1 MISADLHLH
10 TCYSHG
16 CNTPFEMHAAACA
29 RKLKLIGFSEH
40 SPRPVGYDYTNE
52 YREHLTRHFP
62 DYISQV
68 LALKNNS
75 AQNPDSCQVLL
86 GLEMD
91 WLPLEEEFVRKSCS
105 AHDYDYLI
113 GSVHFL
119 GNWGFDD
126 SRGPWENASQEECEQ
141 FYMSYFSHWLSM
153 LKSGL
158 FQIAG
163 HPDLIKIYSV
173 EKFHIWL
180 NKEGARKQIHE
191 CLLALKE
198 SGMAMEVS
206 SAGLRKVCNEIY
218 PCPVIMEMAASL
230 DLPIS
235 FASDAHNI
243 GDVGADFASLAKY
256 AASFGYDRHAVFNR
270 GRVTMSSF

>member
-1 MISADLHLH
+1 MINTDLHLH

-40 SPRPVGYDYTNE
+40 SPRPEGYDYTHE

-68 LALKNNS
+68 MALKKS
-75 AQNPDSCQVLL
+75 AAQNPDSCQVLL
-86 GLEMD
+86 GMEMD
-91 WLPLEEEFVRKSCS
+91 WLPMEEEFVRKSCS

-119 GNWGFDD
+119 GDWGFDD
-126 SRGPWENASQEECEQ
+126 SRELWKNAAQEECEQ
-141 FYMSYFSHWLSM
+141 FYAAYFRHWLSM

-158 FQIAG
+158 FQIAA

-173 EKFHIWL
+173 EKFHIWMKGE
-180 NKEGARKQIHE
+180 NARKQVQE
-191 CLLALKE
+191 CLLALKK

-206 SAGLRKVCNEIY
+206 SAGLRKDCKEIY
-218 PCPVIMEMAASL
+218 PCPAIMEMAARL

-235 FASDAHNI
+235 FASDAHNS
-243 GDVGADFASLAKY
+243 GDVGADFASLAQY
-256 AASFGYDRHAVFNR
+256 ASGFGFVRHVVFNR
-270 GRVTMSSF
+270 GRISLSSF